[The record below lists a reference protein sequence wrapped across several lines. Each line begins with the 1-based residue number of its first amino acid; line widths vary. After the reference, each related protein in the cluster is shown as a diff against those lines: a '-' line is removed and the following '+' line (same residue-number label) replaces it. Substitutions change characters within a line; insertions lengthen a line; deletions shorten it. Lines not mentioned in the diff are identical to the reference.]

1 MKLELLELA
10 SSGAESDPH
19 KFGRV
24 LAGVVQESLREA
36 RAPGGMA
43 EAVSETQM
51 QACASCLSQN
61 KPRDIW
67 TGDAGHHGHLRQLAF
82 SSRARGQNLLECTSA
97 VSFVKR
103 CSLQDDCDA
112 RLEDLEKQL
121 EQLMEEELVLE
132 SETQPAVELQGQGGE
147 RQLREAKQ
155 QEEERKRKEAD
166 EEAQRMK
173 ERLEAERLALHKKE
187 EEAKKKQERQEAER
201 LALLKQEEEAKK
213 KQERQE
219 AERLALLKQEE
230 EAKKK
235 QERQE
240 AERLALLKQQ
250 EEAKKKQ
257 EREEAERLALLK
269 QQEEAKK
276 KLEAEEEKERLR
288 REEAI
293 KEQERDDMEWLA
305 NQERKEDEEEER
317 KKGAEAEAEQDL
329 RAASESPMKMAQNL
343 QAPRD
348 DDCAGQMEEM
358 KAAVES
364 ARQEARRKEEELL
377 QMKAKLASKGAPTTA
392 SAERKQLLQQLQQK
406 REALLKQQ
414 LEARKARADRA
425 TAAKA
430 PPAKARENQQEAFA
444 AELAKAFGW
453 GTAATE
459 TEEKPVPAA
468 DLQATSV
475 QQQQPKA
482 QLQEAD
488 APAWIHP
495 ELPSGGDVE
504 QTKAAVRGLQPPIW
518 GQSPEASAGQ
528 SQPLEQVADRLANND
543 EGSEQEIGCDLAL
556 CDHRG
561 NLEQVNLMFQLRSK
575 QATKNKQQ
583 AKMTPLTEL
592 EVKQKYGEQ
601 AERVMQQKRT
611 QGLVV
616 EDPNLQG
623 VSLTSIF
630 VHVCPSFIDV

>member
-51 QACASCLSQN
+51 QACASCLSHN
-61 KPRDIW
+61 KTRDIW
-67 TGDAGHHGHLRQLAF
+67 RGDAGHHGHLRQLAF
-82 SSRARGQNLLECTSA
+82 SSRAGGQNLLECTSA

-155 QEEERKRKEAD
+155 QEEERKQKEAD

-201 LALLKQEEEAKK
+201 LALHKKEEEAKK
-213 KQERQE
+213 KQEREE

-230 EAKKK
+230 AKKK
-235 QERQE
+235 QEREE
-240 AERLALLKQQ
+240 AERLALRKQQ

-257 EREEAERLALLK
+257 EREEAERLALLQ

-276 KLEAEEEKERLR
+276 KREAEEEKERLR

-305 NQERKEDEEEER
+305 NQEREEEEER
-317 KKGAEAEAEQDL
+317 KKGAEAEAEQDQ
-329 RAASESPMKMAQNL
+329 RAASESPMKMAQDL

-348 DDCAGQMEEM
+348 DDCAGQNMEEM

-377 QMKAKLASKGAPTTA
+377 QLKAKLASKGAPTTA

-430 PPAKARENQQEAFA
+430 PPAKAPENQQEAFA

-459 TEEKPVPAA
+459 SEEKPVPAA

-475 QQQQPKA
+475 QQQQQPKA

-495 ELPSGGDVE
+495 ELPSRGDVE
-504 QTKAAVRGLQPPIW
+504 QTKAAEGEVYSRRSGANLLKRLLDNPNRLNKLPIDLQTMMKDPSKKSDVI
-518 GQSPEASAGQ
+518 S
-528 SQPLEQVADRLANND
+528 L
-543 EGSEQEIGCDLAL
+543 L

-561 NLEQVNLMFQLRSK
+561 NLEQVNLMFQMRSK

-583 AKMTPLTEL
+583 ATMTPLTEL

-630 VHVCPSFIDV
+630 VHVCPSFIHV